1 MQKKESEKA
10 CDVIIE
16 QKSISITTEAKAQV
30 FKQELGEASKPY
42 WNAKKS
48 FKVVQRWVQAYW
60 QKL

>member
-1 MQKKESEKA
+1 MQIKESEKA

-16 QKSISITTEAKAQV
+16 QKITTLVKAQV

-42 WNAKKS
+42 WNAKNN
-48 FKVVQRWVQAYW
+48 FKVFQRWVQAYW